1 MSVSLNNNDNSIY
14 NNISNENYDII
25 SENDNISNETNI
37 DIEKIISL
45 RNKIISLSKNDM
57 IEVFKIIKNNNNT
70 YTENKNGIFINMSK
84 LTLNTISEIES
95 MLQFLLDKNN
105 NFEQDNKIRKNIKN
119 IVENVVV
126 NPSIEET
133 KLDYENQQYRESNL
147 YNEVVKDL
155 KSNDL
160 SFDKVYVPEEF
171 SQLQYKMVGL
181 NKEMSNYSKVS

>member
-14 NNISNENYDII
+14 NISNKNYDTI
-25 SENDNISNETNI
+25 SENDNILNESNI
-37 DIEKIISL
+37 DIERIISL

-70 YTENKNGIFINMSK
+70 YTENKNGIFINMNK
-84 LTLNTISEIES
+84 LTLDTISEIES

-119 IVENVVV
+119 IVENVVSHSS
-126 NPSIEET
+126 PEES
-133 KLDYENQQYRESNL
+133 KFDYENQQYRESNL
-147 YNEVVKDL
+147 YNEVVSDL

-160 SFDKVYVPEEF
+160 SFDKVSVPLEF
-171 SQLQYKMVGL
+171 SQLQCKMVGL
-181 NKEMSNYSKVS
+181 SKEISYTI